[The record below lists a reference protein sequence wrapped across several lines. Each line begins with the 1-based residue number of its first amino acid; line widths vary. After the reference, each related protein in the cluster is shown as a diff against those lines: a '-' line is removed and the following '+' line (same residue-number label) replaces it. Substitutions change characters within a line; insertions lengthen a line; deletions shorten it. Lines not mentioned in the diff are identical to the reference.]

1 MKMPFR
7 FLILL
12 LLVPSFALITLIAL
26 LTGFYFSNPPNGMA
40 SLILFIPY
48 YGNALAIVLTLSAGW
63 LFAAGGGMKSTQ
75 LNKSILFV
83 AWFLLMMAM
92 MKVGLHIFELWSG
105 GSVGVSRVALLM
117 GGIVAPISC
126 QVLLLITTFINGV
139 HGQPGN
145 RWQRQ
150 TIVPLAALMILSLAI
165 GATTL
170 LIKIT

>member
-1 MKMPFR
+1 MRCP

-12 LLVPSFALITLIAL
+12 LLVPSFALIILIAL
-26 LTGFYFSNPPNGMA
+26 LTGLYFSNPPVGMG

-48 YGNALAIVLTLSAGW
+48 YGNAVAIVLMLIAGW
-63 LFAAGGGMKSTQ
+63 LLAAGGGMKWTQ
-75 LNKSILFV
+75 LRRPILFV

-126 QVLLLITTFINGV
+126 QVLLLISAFINWA
-139 HGQPGN
+139 HLQPGN
-145 RWQRQ
+145 RMHRR
-150 TIVPLAALMILSLAI
+150 TVVSLAAAMTLSLAI

-170 LIKIT
+170 LSKIT